1 MFTSQQINLIFV
13 VFTIVFFVKNN
24 SIDAQKL
31 KYPEFDLIQSNYP
44 DEKAVY
50 LLKSEK
56 IHLDIQN
63 QSIKINSNIEEQML
77 ILKDEGH
84 VFASENLYY
93 SKFNTISNIFAE
105 SIVPLSKNKIQRIKV
120 EEKNFKT
127 KSAISSGI
135 FYDDSKQIEFQF
147 PAARKGTLTHL
158 KYNETFEDPKFL
170 NKFIFNSYIPT
181 IVSRYQVTVHENIEI
196 ETVLFHTDSSFMYSK
211 EKKGQ
216 YITHTWEGKNLK
228 AYSTP
233 EFAPSIVYYTPHLSL
248 RVKRYKI
255 NNQWIDVLP
264 DVKGLYKAYSN
275 WIKDVNQ
282 EVNPQLKA
290 ITDSL
295 VQGIES
301 RNEKAKRIF
310 YWVQNNIKY
319 VAFEDGM
326 GGFIPREASTVM
338 QKRYGDCK
346 DMSSIITQMLKYANV
361 PAYLTWIGSRKLPYS
376 YEEMPNLSVDN
387 HMIASFLNDNNDITF
402 LDAVGT
408 YTPFG
413 FSTSFIQ
420 GKQALIG
427 IHPDSFVLKTVPVI
441 PAKMNFSSDTV
452 KLRIENDNFFTGSG
466 TLKLSGYSKLN
477 FVYGLLNKSDDKR
490 KEWLRANVQ
499 KGSNKFLIKDARF
512 ENLEQ
517 RDGDAVVSYT
527 FSLNDYFQKHDNEWF
542 MNLHLDKNLIFGK
555 IQIEKRNAI
564 PLEIENLVHYH
575 YWVEFP
581 LTKNIKKYVLPKNSS
596 IQFNHNLFGFDVEYK
611 IVHNKIVME
620 QNLFIN
626 TLLLTSEYFEDWNKM
641 INELNK
647 VYRNNIIIS
656 N

>member
-1 MFTSQQINLIFV
+1 MFTSYKIIFFFIATTF
-13 VFTIVFFVKNN
+13 FTSFYNITI
-24 SIDAQKL
+24 SQKL
-31 KYPEFDLIQSNYP
+31 KYPNFNSIESEYP

-56 IHLDIQN
+56 ISLDIQN
-63 QSIKINSNIEEQML
+63 QSIKISGLIEEQML

-84 VFASENLYY
+84 IFANENLYY
-93 SKFNTISNIFAE
+93 SKFNTIENIIAE
-105 SIVPLSKNKIQRIKV
+105 SIVPKSKNKVNRIRL

-127 KSAISSGI
+127 KSAISSGV

-147 PAARKGTLTHL
+147 PSARKGTLTHL
-158 KYNETFEDPKFL
+158 KYNETFQDPKFL
-170 NKFIFNSYIPT
+170 HKYIFNSFIPT
-181 IVSRYQVTVHENIEI
+181 LVSRYQVTVHENIEI
-196 ETVLFHTDSSFMYSK
+196 ETVMFHTDSTLKYST

-216 YITHTWEGKNLK
+216 YITHTWEAKKIK
-228 AYSTP
+228 AYHTP

-255 NNQWIDVLP
+255 NNKWVDVLP

-275 WIKDVNQ
+275 WVKDVNQ
-282 EVNPQLKA
+282 EVNPELKT

-295 VQGIES
+295 VKGVTS
-301 RNEKAKRIF
+301 RDEKAKRIF

-326 GGFIPREASTVM
+326 GGFIPREASLVM

-346 DMSSIITQMLKYANV
+346 DMSSIITQMLKYAQV
-361 PAYLTWIGSRKLPYS
+361 PAYLTWIGSRKLPYT
-376 YEEMPNLSVDN
+376 YEEMPNLNADN
-387 HMIASFLNDNNDITF
+387 HMIGSFLNDNNEIVF

-427 IHPDSFVLKTVPVI
+427 ITPDSFLLKRVPII
-441 PAKMNFSSDTV
+441 PAKMNLNSDTV
-452 KLRIENDNFFTGSG
+452 KLLLENDKLFSG
-466 TLKLSGYSKLN
+466 NGILKLSGYSKLN
-477 FVYGLLNKSDDKR
+477 FVYALLNKSEDKR
-490 KEWLRANVQ
+490 KEWLRATIQ
-499 KGSNKFLIKDARF
+499 KGSNKFLITDASF
-512 ENLEQ
+512 ENLEN
-517 RDGDAVVSYT
+517 RDGDALVRYK
-527 FSLNDYFQKHDNEWF
+527 FKLDDYLQKHNNEWF
-542 MNLHLDKNLIFGK
+542 INFHLDKNLIFGK
-555 IQIEKRNAI
+555 IQIDKRNGV

-581 LTKNIKKYVLPKNSS
+581 LNKNIKNYVLPQNSFMK
-596 IQFNHNLFGFDVEYK
+596 FNHNLFGFEVEYK
-611 IVHNKIVME
+611 ILNNKIIME

-626 TLLLTSEYFEDWNKM
+626 TLLLTSDYFEDWNKM
-641 INELNK
+641 ITELNK
-647 VYRNNIIIS
+647 VYRNNIIVA